1 MVCSSKGFVSV
12 MKSVSQPPIRSV
24 RFVQVELCAR
34 VTKQIESAM
43 GKDGFVHCKFFSGV
57 TYMNAASIDVS
68 SRKSTVAVLRPF
80 GEIVKLPFDVRHS
93 AEDLAALAEQ
103 LMSIEGETRVVMEHT
118 GRYYE
123 SIAKVLHEAGLY
135 VSAINPLLIKEYG
148 NNSLRK
154 VKTDKA
160 DAMKIAKYALDNW
173 CELRDYTPMD
183 TIRYDLKT
191 LNRQFQLA
199 SKQKTATANNLVAL
213 QEQSFPGIRKLFD
226 SPVRSDGTQKWVD
239 FTHDFWHVDCV
250 RSGSQNA
257 FTERYRKWCKRNHYQ
272 FNMEKAA
279 EVYALAK
286 SAVVLVQKTYVTKTL
301 VQEAANQLTAIS
313 RSMET
318 YRSEMNKLASQLPEY
333 PVVMEMYGVGESLG
347 PQLMAEIGDVRRFA
361 RKQSLAAFVGIDPA
375 PNESGNYCSR
385 SNKTTK
391 RGSPYLRKTLFNI
404 MTVHLQHAPADEPVF
419 QFLDKK
425 RAEGKPYYVYMTAA
439 GNKFLRRYY
448 GKVMAYFS
456 TLEGLPPVDRDS
468 TGLNHAE

>member
-1 MVCSSKGFVSV
+1 
-12 MKSVSQPPIRSV
+12 
-24 RFVQVELCAR
+24 
-34 VTKQIESAM
+34 
-43 GKDGFVHCKFFSGV
+43 
-57 TYMNAASIDVS
+57 MNAAGIDVS

-80 GEIVKLPFDVRHS
+80 GEVVQLPFDVQHS
-93 AEDLAALAEQ
+93 TEDLTALAQ
-103 LMSIEGETRVVMEHT
+103 RLKAIEGETRVVMEHT

-123 SIAKVLHEAGLY
+123 GIAKVLHEAGLF
-135 VSAINPLLIKEYG
+135 VSAVNPLLIKEYG

-173 CELRDYTPMD
+173 TQLRDYTPMD

-199 SKQKTATANNLVAL
+199 SRQKTATANNLIAL

-239 FTHDFWHVDCV
+239 FTHDFWHADCV
-250 RSGSQNA
+250 RGSSQNA
-257 FTERYRKWCKRNHYQ
+257 FTERYRKWCKRNRYQ
-272 FNMEKAA
+272 FSTEKAA

-286 SAVVLVQKTYVTKTL
+286 SAVVLVQKTSVTKTL

-313 RSMET
+313 RSVET
-318 YRSEMNKLASQLPEY
+318 YRTEMNNLASQLPEY
-333 PVVMEMYGVGESLG
+333 PVVMQMYGVGESLG
-347 PQLMAEIGDVRRFA
+347 PQLMAEIGDVRRFQ
-361 RKQSLAAFVGIDPA
+361 RKQSLVAFAGIDPS
-375 PNESGNYCSR
+375 PNESGDYHSR

-404 MTVHLQHAPADEPVF
+404 MTIHLQRAPLDEPVF

-448 GKVMAYFS
+448 AKVMAYLA
-456 TLEGLPPVDRDS
+456 TLENLPPVDMES
-468 TGLNHAE
+468 TGLQRTE